1 MSKLTDN
8 QQRIAALDDAVTSLF
23 FRHYPRRSRAV
34 EAIFF
39 LLFVIVMLPL
49 WPLADVCLLD
59 RLSGKIID
67 GYSVV

>member
-23 FRHYPRRSRAV
+23 FRNYPRRSRAV

-49 WPLADVCLLD
+49 WPLAAVCLLD
-59 RLSGKIID
+59 RLSGKN
-67 GYSVV
+67 Y

>member
-39 LLFVIVMLPL
+39 LLFVIVIVMLPL
-49 WPLADVCLLD
+49 WTLAAVSLLD
-59 RLSGKIID
+59 RLSGKN
-67 GYSVV
+67 Y